1 MLTITGT
8 VGGDAQLG
16 DTVTLTINGV
26 NYTGNVL
33 AGNTFSINVNGSDLA
48 AGCRPRHRRGDHH
61 HRPRRQ
67 LGQRRRY
74 RGLHGGHHCAG
85 GPERARSGRRS
96 DSGVSNADDLT
107 NDTTPTF
114 SGSAEANST
123 VSVYDGALLLGT
135 TVADGLGNWSF
146 TSGVLAAGVHN
157 ISATATDA
165 AGNTSAASAA
175 LAITIDTT
183 APALSSAVVNGAT
196 LTLDYDETLGAV
208 VPAIG
213 DFVVNVNAAPVV
225 VSAVNVV
232 GDTVVLTFA
241 AGVTNVDVVTVSY
254 TAGATPTQDVAGN
267 PAANLVNQAVTNTTG
282 DTFAPAAPSSVDLL
296 PGSDT
301 GASNADDVTNDTTPT
316 VRVTLA
322 GSGASAPVA
331 GDTVT
336 VYSGALNVGSVV
348 LNGTDITNGYVDVT
362 LAGLGADGLKTL
374 TATVTD
380 IALNVS
386 AASPVLPITL
396 DTTAPAPTITLDAA
410 ITADDTI
417 NATEAGAVVTITGTV
432 GGRRPGR
439 RHRHAHDQRRQL
451 HRQRPR
457 GEHFQHQRRRS
468 GPRRRRRS
476 APSTQPSPPP
486 TSPATPAT
494 PPTPKPT
501 ASIPPLRPRR
511 APRIWRRRAIR
522 APPTATTSP
531 TTPRPPSRA
540 PPSRGPPCRSTT
552 GQCCSA
558 RRWPPPGAPGASP
571 AARSPRARTRSA
583 PPPPT
588 RPAT

>member
-1 MLTITGT
+1 MVTITGT

-48 AGCRPRHRRGDHH
+48 LDADRVIDAAITTTDLAGNSGNAADTEAYTVDTTAPAAPSVPD
-61 HRPRRQ
+61 
-67 LGQRRRY
+67 LV
-74 RGLHGGHHCAG
+74 AG
-85 GPERARSGRRS
+85 S

-114 SGSAEANST
+114 SGTAEANST

-232 GDTVVLTFA
+232 GDTVVLTLA

-267 PAANLVNQAVTNTTG
+267 PAANLLNQAVTNTTG

-296 PGSDT
+296 AGFGHRRLQRRRCHQRLHAHGARDPRRQRRSRPG
-301 GASNADDVTNDTTPT
+301 
-316 VRVTLA
+316 
-322 GSGASAPVA
+322 
-331 GDTVT
+331 
-336 VYSGALNVGSVV
+336 
-348 LNGTDITNGYVDVT
+348 
-362 LAGLGADGLKTL
+362 
-374 TATVTD
+374 
-380 IALNVS
+380 
-386 AASPVLPITL
+386 
-396 DTTAPAPTITLDAA
+396 
-410 ITADDTI
+410 
-417 NATEAGAVVTITGTV
+417 
-432 GGRRPGR
+432 GR
-439 RHRHAHDQRRQL
+439 RHRHRVLGRAERGQRRA
-451 HRQRPR
+451 QRYRHHQRLCRCDPR
-457 GEHFQHQRRRS
+457 GS
-468 GPRRRRRS
+468 G
-476 APSTQPSPPP
+476 
-486 TSPATPAT
+486 
-494 PPTPKPT
+494 
-501 ASIPPLRPRR
+501 
-511 APRIWRRRAIR
+511 RRRAQDPHRHGHRHRAQRERRLAR
-522 APPTATTSP
+522 APDHPGHH
-531 TTPRPPSRA
+531 RA
-540 PPSRGPPCRSTT
+540 GTHDHAGRGHH
-552 GQCCSA
+552 
-558 RRWPPPGAPGASP
+558 RR
-571 AARSPRARTRSA
+571 
-583 PPPPT
+583 
-588 RPAT
+588 